1 MDRKSMKGGLFALGA
16 LAMAGSAYSQ
26 IAGVAESAAALS
38 ELSGNVMARAFEV
51 PSDFKDGSFVSV
63 TYVNGAPR
71 ATTLKP
77 KTAGKHEAIGTPVP
91 MLWASGHSLS
101 CHVRA
106 IWSNGDDA
114 RTEAIRID
122 SKTTKQEWKKYKL
135 TPLLYPRLQ
144 QLCDQRNRCTPQL
157 TLLEVMLS
165 ADDLR
170 TVAPASA
177 GNIPDLSAWRAHY
190 AAGSP
195 LSVGAAGDRFTGFDE
210 AGVTYVT
217 RHRPTEWLV
226 TAPDG
231 SRKK

>member
-1 MDRKSMKGGLFALGA
+1 MSDDTGAREGRPSVLSVRDDLSGVQVPPTEEIQRQARGPWVTPKPIQIDDVIPNIFVMPSGTPMDRKSMKGGLFALGA

-101 CHVRA
+101 GHVRA

-122 SKTTKQEWKKYKL
+122 SKTTKQEWKK
-135 TPLLYPRLQ
+135 
-144 QLCDQRNRCTPQL
+144 
-157 TLLEVMLS
+157 
-165 ADDLR
+165 
-170 TVAPASA
+170 
-177 GNIPDLSAWRAHY
+177 
-190 AAGSP
+190 
-195 LSVGAAGDRFTGFDE
+195 
-210 AGVTYVT
+210 
-217 RHRPTEWLV
+217 
-226 TAPDG
+226 
-231 SRKK
+231 